1 MDLILVSRKQAETR
15 TYTLRLPDVLFLVVA
30 SLMAVAAL
38 SAGVT
43 RMLLSERQQEAIVD
57 ANPSPLPADH
67 EAAAAPA
74 AQRAD
79 LGQIATRVSQMQSQ
93 LLRLDMLSDRL
104 TRMAGFRTDDLMGGD
119 DAAYTRFDA
128 LPPPVMTL
136 AGLMR
141 QMDVLFRQL
150 DDRRDALGA
159 LESLFALDDVRR
171 KLLPTTLP
179 LADGAHSSDFGWR
192 TDPFTGERAYH
203 EGIDFTADHGAPIL
217 AAAGGVVVYSDF
229 HPQYGNMLE
238 IDHGDGLVTRYAH
251 AAKRLIRVGD
261 VVTRGTQIGEV
272 GSSGRST
279 GNHLHFEVRRNGAPL
294 NPAQFLR
301 LRG

>member
-1 MDLILVSRKQAETR
+1 MELILVSRKQAEAKS
-15 TYTLRLPDVLFLVVA
+15 YTLRLPDVLLLAVA
-30 SLMAVAAL
+30 SLLGVAAL

-43 RMLLSERQQEAIVD
+43 RMLVGERPGAAV
-57 ANPSPLPADH
+57 AY
-67 EAAAAPA
+67 EAAAVLAEHEAPA
-74 AQRAD
+74 LQPPQGGD
-79 LGQIATRVSQMQSQ
+79 LRQIATRLGQMQTQ
-93 LLRLDMLSDRL
+93 LMRLDMLSDRL
-104 TRMAGFRTDDLMGGD
+104 TRMVGFRADELLAAGD
-119 DAAYTRFDA
+119 GTYPYFDGV
-128 LPPPVMTL
+128 PPPVMTL

-141 QMDVLFRQL
+141 QVDVLFRHL

-159 LESLFALDDVRR
+159 LESLFSLDDVRR

-179 LADGAHSSDFGWR
+179 LAAGSHSSDFGWR
-192 TDPFTGERAYH
+192 SDPLTGERAYH
-203 EGIDFTADHGAPIL
+203 EGIDFMAVHGAPIL

-238 IDHGDGLVTRYAH
+238 VDHGSGLVTRYAH
-251 AAKRLIRVGD
+251 AAKRLARVGD
-261 VVTRGTQIGEV
+261 VVTRGAQIGEV

-294 NPAQFLR
+294 DPAQFLR